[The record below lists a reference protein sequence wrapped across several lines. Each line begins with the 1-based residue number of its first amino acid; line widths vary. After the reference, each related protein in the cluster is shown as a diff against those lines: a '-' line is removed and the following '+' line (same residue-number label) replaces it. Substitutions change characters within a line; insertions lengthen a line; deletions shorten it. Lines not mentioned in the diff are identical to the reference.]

1 MSAFVACL
9 LALGVVLANPTP
21 AHAASNASAFNQPF
35 SEVRS
40 EQTVIRDQVVDL
52 IRRAD
57 PNSTIRISMFQLW
70 SATVARALTDAHEDP
85 SRAVDV
91 QVVLDRVSATSP
103 VADGTYDTLKASLGT
118 DTGRSSFVTLCPTG
132 KSCLGNPDKG
142 SSVSHNKF
150 VLVSSAD
157 AGLTRNVVVQTSS
170 NLTPSSY
177 DVYWN
182 SATTVSGN
190 GTLYNAYVGYFQKL
204 KAKSWSTWKYSRTA
218 AGAHT
223 AYFFPRAGSTNAS
236 DTIVGVLENV
246 DCTWSD
252 ATGSHRTALRLAMFT
267 LTRQGVADKLASLRR
282 AGCTVDIVY
291 SNTDAGTWKAL
302 HFSGG
307 PQMRCYEHDH
317 DGDSSTP
324 LMVAHSKY
332 MIIDGWYAGKRNK
345 HVFTGSHNYST
356 SGLRANDDAV
366 LKVDDDA
373 TYLAYRNNFDAVR
386 SAAVP
391 GTADNVAKCKS

>member
-1 MSAFVACL
+1 MK
-9 LALGVVLANPTP
+9 
-21 AHAASNASAFNQPF
+21 
-35 SEVRS
+35 
-40 EQTVIRDQVVDL
+40 
-52 IRRAD
+52 
-57 PNSTIRISMFQLW
+57 
-70 SATVARALTDAHEDP
+70 
-85 SRAVDV
+85 V

-103 VADGTYDTLKASLGT
+103 VADGTYATLKASLGT

-132 KSCLGNPDKG
+132 RSCLGNPDKG

-182 SATTVSGN
+182 SATTVTGN
-190 GTLYNAYVGYFQKL
+190 GTLYNAYVSYFQKL
-204 KAKSWSTWKYSRTA
+204 KAKSWSTWKYSRTP

-252 ATGSHRTALRLAMFT
+252 STGSHRTALRLAMFT

-324 LMVAHSKY
+324 LMVVHSKY
-332 MIIDGWYAGKRNK
+332 MIIDGWCAGKRNK
-345 HVFTGSHNYST
+345 AVWTGSQNYST
-356 SGLRANDDAV
+356 SGLRANDETV

-373 TYLAYRNNFDAVR
+373 TYLAYRNNFGAVR